1 MDKLSDLL
9 NITVTG
15 MVEAAPEPQEDVD
28 PEIDEVVGELTD
40 DMKQL
45 LGVAAYFNEKAMSV
59 TKTLPPKA
67 TADDETRALAKIN
80 LLTDKEDLVMSI
92 FWNSV
97 REAFDLWN
105 VKAMAIRKGWR
116 VVKTK
121 QKADAMDEINILRIV
136 IGK

>member
-9 NITVTG
+9 SITVTG
-15 MVEAAPEPQEDVD
+15 AVEAAPEPQEDVD

-45 LGVAAYFNEKAMSV
+45 LGAATHFYKSARAAVKTLSATDIKSRIKAMADAN
-59 TKTLPPKA
+59 TLTEKG
-67 TADDETRALAKIN
+67 
-80 LLTDKEDLVMSI
+80 DLVMSI

-97 REAFDLWN
+97 RETFDLWD
-105 VKAMAIRKGWR
+105 VKAMAVRKGWR

-121 QKADAMDEINILRIV
+121 PEPNGMDDIDILGIV
-136 IGK
+136 IGR